1 MTATTERDLLPRNLY
16 FDAVDRQLYT
26 EGLATKVIPS
36 EVGRRHKLLQTSIKD
51 AEQLIAA
58 FRSAYHFDRPG
69 NIELVLP
76 QIADTLD
83 DLTKHARNFITDVET
98 SAERYRRVNRSINL
112 ADEDHQ
118 EPADTAVEP
127 ASEAPAASAA
137 ASSPAS
143 PIGGEETIPGPKPGP
158 GPVSV
163 PVIRT
168 VVTRDSRAELFAD
181 LDRTLAGRMTRRTR

>member
-1 MTATTERDLLPRNLY
+1 MTATTERELLPRNLY

-83 DLTKHARNFITDVET
+83 DLTKHARNFIADVET

-112 ADEDHQ
+112 ADGDPA

-127 ASEAPAASAA
+127 DPMAPAAPAE

-143 PIGGEETIPGPKPGP
+143 AIADGKTIPAPKPGP
-158 GPVSV
+158 GLVNIAVFDPAKS
-163 PVIRT
+163 P
-168 VVTRDSRAELFAD
+168 AAQLFE
-181 LDRTLAGRMTRRTR
+181 LDRAIGARR